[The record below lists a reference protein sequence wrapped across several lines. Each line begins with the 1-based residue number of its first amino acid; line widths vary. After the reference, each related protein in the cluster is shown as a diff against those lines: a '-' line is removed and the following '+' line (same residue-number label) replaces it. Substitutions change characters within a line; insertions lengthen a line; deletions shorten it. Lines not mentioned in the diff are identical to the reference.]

1 MIHFKIIFRKLWRE
15 RFFTFLKV
23 LGLAIGVAVCL
34 IIFKI
39 VNYEFSFD
47 KNHPEKEDIYQLVIW
62 NIKGEEKFGF
72 GGAQSAVAEFVEEN
86 FPEIEQVVS
95 LNNTHVPFIQIQNE
109 NGEVFRKEDPRN
121 IQNTVADYFEMV
133 PYQWL
138 VGDKKTALSQP
149 NQVVLT
155 KSRAEEY
162 FGKLS
167 VDEIIG
173 KTIHYENDPFIVSG
187 IIADLDF
194 PSSFEGKEFMPIS
207 KEFKAEANWFSF
219 NSNYNLFVKILP
231 NQKERLLKALDTKY
245 DEMLPEAWKS
255 KDSEM
260 KYDLFPLTE
269 RHFSQEFNTGDYSA
283 NKKIV
288 LGLIGIGLFIL
299 LLASINY
306 INLSTAQI
314 PYRTKEIGVRK
325 TLGEKNSRLTLG
337 FLLETLVICLFA
349 ILLAFPLSRGFE
361 LFYSDFMPPGIGEYS
376 IVLPVSLFIA
386 GLLLVLTFLTGLYPA
401 YLINKINVS
410 EVLKIQGAGK
420 LSFGNLTIRKAMI
433 VFQFVIAQVFV
444 IGAFIIS
451 SQIHY
456 MINTDLGFE
465 KDAVVTI
472 TLPSK
477 SYQNA
482 DVNPFLYKQALQK
495 YPEIRQVALG
505 LTPMNNRHWGNNLV
519 AQSDSTEITLNMNFK
534 YVDTDY
540 VDLFG
545 IKMLAG
551 RKPQLRD
558 TIESVFVNEAARVG
572 LGFKTNEE
580 AVGKAAKISSKNVV
594 IQGVF
599 NDFHQRN
606 LHSSKAPLSL
616 RITKEKDML
625 GGFNIKLPQN
635 SSEWSKAIGVLEK
648 EWKTY
653 YPDAP
658 FTYEF
663 YDSQIEKL
671 YKSDMRQSQMI
682 NLATMITIIL
692 GCLGLIGLVTLTA
705 YQRTKEIG
713 IRKILGSSV
722 SGVVMLLSKDFLK
735 LIGLAILISIPIA
748 WWAMNKWLE
757 DFAYRIEIK
766 WWMFLLT
773 GIITILIALLT
784 VSYRAIKAAM
794 ANPVQSLRDE

>member
-1 MIHFKIIFRKLWRE
+1 MTQFKFIFRKLWRE
-15 RFFTFLKV
+15 KFFSFLKII
-23 LGLAIGVAVCL
+23 GLAIGIATCL

-39 VNYEFSFD
+39 VHYEFSFD

-62 NIKGEEKFGF
+62 SIEGENKNGF
-72 GGAQSAVAEFVEEN
+72 GGAQSAVAEYVDEN
-86 FPEIEQVVS
+86 FPEIEQVVP
-95 LNNTHVPFIQIQNE
+95 LNNAHIQFIQIE
-109 NGEVFRKEDPRN
+109 NANGAVFRKEDPRN
-121 IQNTVADYFEMV
+121 IQKTASDYFEMV

-138 VGDKKTALSQP
+138 AGDKKMALSQP
-149 NQVVLT
+149 HQVVLT

-167 VDEIIG
+167 ADEIIG
-173 KTIHYENDPFIVSG
+173 KTIQYEDTPFTVSG
-187 IIADLDF
+187 VIADLDF

-269 RHFSQEFNTGDYSA
+269 RHFSQEFNTGKHFA

-299 LLASINY
+299 LLAGINY

-314 PYRTKEIGVRK
+314 PSRTKEIGIRK
-325 TLGEKNSRLTLG
+325 TLGEKNNRLTLG

-349 ILLAFPLSRGFE
+349 ILLAFPLSIGFE
-361 LFYSDFMPPGIGEYS
+361 LFYPDFMPLGIREYS
-376 IVLPVSLFIA
+376 AILPISLFVV

-420 LSFGNLTIRKAMI
+420 LSFGNLTIRKIMI

-451 SQIHY
+451 SQIHF
-456 MINTDLGFE
+456 MIHTDLGFD

-482 DVNPFLYKQALQK
+482 DVDPFLYKQTLNK

-505 LTPMNNRHWGNNLV
+505 LTPMNNRHWGNNLI
-519 AQSDSTEITLNMNFK
+519 AQSDSTEVTLNMNFK

-545 IKMLAG
+545 VKMLAG

-558 TIESVFVNEAARVG
+558 TVGSVFINEAARIG

-580 AVGKAAKISSKNVV
+580 AVGKAAKISSENVV
-594 IQGVF
+594 VQGIF

-606 LHSSKAPLSL
+606 LHSSKAPLSI
-616 RITKEKDML
+616 RITKNKDML
-625 GGFNIKLPQN
+625 GGFSIKLPQN
-635 SSEWSKAIGVLEK
+635 SSEWSTAIGILEK
-648 EWKTY
+648 EWKNH
-653 YPDAP
+653 YPEAP
-658 FTYEF
+658 FSYEF
-663 YDSQIEKL
+663 YDSEIENL
-671 YKSDMRQSQMI
+671 YKSDMRQAKMVNI
-682 NLATMITIIL
+682 ATIIAIIL

-748 WWAMNKWLE
+748 WWAMHKWLE